1 MDSTLDHSHLA
12 TEVQLGENEL
22 HMRKQCDTYA
32 KQEIR
37 TDTTLES
44 HGKLYA
50 KVSQNRTDDAHR
62 FFFNAMVTAGICA
75 S

>member
-12 TEVQLGENEL
+12 KEVQLGENEL
-22 HMRKQCDTYA
+22 HMRNQCDTYA

-50 KVSQNRTDDAHR
+50 KVFHPAFPTHIFVFWNLKL
-62 FFFNAMVTAGICA
+62 AGEQMN
-75 S
+75 

>member
-12 TEVQLGENEL
+12 TEVQHGENEL

-32 KQEIR
+32 KLEIR

-50 KVSQNRTDDAHR
+50 KVSHI
-62 FFFNAMVTAGICA
+62 VTSVKRVKKEQQTEG
-75 S
+75 

>member
-12 TEVQLGENEL
+12 TEVQHGENEL

-32 KQEIR
+32 KLEIR

-50 KVSQNRTDDAHR
+50 KVSHPAFPTH
-62 FFFNAMVTAGICA
+62 VCVLELETGW
-75 S
+75 

>member
-12 TEVQLGENEL
+12 KEVQLGENEL
-22 HMRKQCDTYA
+22 HMRNQCDTYA

-50 KVSQNRTDDAHR
+50 KVSQKHISNSK
-62 FFFNAMVTAGICA
+62 C
-75 S
+75 